1 MTLKRVFAGFY
12 MRYDGKPI
20 FVVRV
25 LKDIDTGESIVV
37 CKDASFSKEDNEY
50 YYLIRYTSFCEQV
63 EVDGVLRDKYV
74 RQTRREIDEGTVREV
89 YEDGFPEPKKKP
101 FVYVP
106 CEQDERYIRR
116 SRTYYEYAK
125 DICENYRMDLRR
137 YKLIWERKQYIGI
150 SNREEYQAMR
160 EDLAFAQQSLKTVLN
175 DYADLFRKRF
185 SEGLSI
191 RKTADAT
198 QQNRGV
204 IERRQ
209 TALYRAFA
217 QLLQQRDE
225 ADGIC
230 RLMQEMEYDPKEI
243 EDLLE

>member
-1 MTLKRVFAGFY
+1 MALKRVFSGFY
-12 MRYDGKPI
+12 TRYDGKPI

-25 LKDIDTGESIVV
+25 LKDIDTDESIVV
-37 CKDASFSKEDNEY
+37 CKDASFSKEDNEH
-50 YYLIRYTSFCEQV
+50 YYLIRYPSFCE
-63 EVDGVLRDKYV
+63 
-74 RQTRREIDEGTVREV
+74 
-89 YEDGFPEPKKKP
+89 YEDGFPEPKSKP
-101 FVYVP
+101 FTYVD
-106 CEQDERYIRR
+106 DEYSERTIRC

-137 YKLIWERKQYIGI
+137 YKLIRERKQYIGV
-150 SNREEYQAMR
+150 SNREAYQAMC

-191 RKTADAT
+191 RKAADAM

-209 TALYRAFA
+209 AALYRAFA

-225 ADGIC
+225 ADGVC
-230 RLMQEMEYDPKEI
+230 RLMRKTEYDQGDI

>member
-1 MTLKRVFAGFY
+1 MPGFI
-12 MRYDGKPI
+12 RG
-20 FVVRV
+20 
-25 LKDIDTGESIVV
+25 TTESPSSSSVV
-37 CKDASFSKEDNEY
+37 CKDASFSKEDNEH

-89 YEDGFPEPKKKP
+89 YEDGFPEPKSKP
-101 FVYVP
+101 FTYVD
-106 CEQDERYIRR
+106 DEYAERAIRC
-116 SRTYYEYAK
+116 SRAYYEYAK

-137 YKLIWERKQYIGI
+137 YKLIRERKQYIGV
-150 SNREEYQAMR
+150 SNREAYQAMC

-185 SEGLSI
+185 FEGLSI
-191 RKTADAT
+191 RKAADAM

-225 ADGIC
+225 ADGVC
-230 RLMQEMEYDPKEI
+230 RLMQKTEYDQRDI